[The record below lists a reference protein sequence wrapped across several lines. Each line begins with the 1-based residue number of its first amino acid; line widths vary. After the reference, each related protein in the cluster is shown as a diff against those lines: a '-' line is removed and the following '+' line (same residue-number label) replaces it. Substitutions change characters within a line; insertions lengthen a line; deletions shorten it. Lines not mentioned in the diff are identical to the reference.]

1 VTNPILADIQKLD
14 PGVLLE
20 LIEVDATAL
29 GGSIIYFHAGMNV
42 LRAPVVWQGKTYSP
56 WPVDA
61 SGFEWSGR
69 GQLPTPHLKVAN
81 IAGTATA
88 LALAYDDLVGAKVTR
103 RRTMARYLDAVNFPG
118 GVNANADPTAGFVDD
133 IFYVERKVSESR
145 LIVEWELRSAIDV
158 EGIKLPRRQVIAG
171 MCLWVYR
178 SAECGYA
185 GGPVATINDAATSD
199 PAQDRCGKRLASC
212 KFRFGA
218 YGPLPFGGF
227 PGVGRY

>member
-1 VTNPILADIQKLD
+1 MTNPILADIQKLD

-20 LIEVDATAL
+20 LIEVDATVL
-29 GGSIIYFHAGMNV
+29 GGSIIYFHAGTNV

-56 WPVDA
+56 WPVEA

-118 GVNANADPTAGFVDD
+118 GVNAD
-133 IFYVERKVSESR
+133 
-145 LIVEWELRSAIDV
+145 LH
-158 EGIKLPRRQVIAG
+158 
-171 MCLWVYR
+171 
-178 SAECGYA
+178 
-185 GGPVATINDAATSD
+185 TS
-199 PAQDRCGKRLASC
+199 
-212 KFRFGA
+212 
-218 YGPLPFGGF
+218 
-227 PGVGRY
+227 